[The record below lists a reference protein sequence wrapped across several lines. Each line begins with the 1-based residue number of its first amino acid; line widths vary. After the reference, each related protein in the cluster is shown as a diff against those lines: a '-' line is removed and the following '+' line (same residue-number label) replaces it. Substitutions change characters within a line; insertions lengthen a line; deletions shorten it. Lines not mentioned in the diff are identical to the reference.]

1 MMMIMISVLSG
12 KGGKGGGGDDAFLF
26 HFVVLFS
33 V

>member
-12 KGGKGGGGDDAFLF
+12 KGGKGGGDDAFLF